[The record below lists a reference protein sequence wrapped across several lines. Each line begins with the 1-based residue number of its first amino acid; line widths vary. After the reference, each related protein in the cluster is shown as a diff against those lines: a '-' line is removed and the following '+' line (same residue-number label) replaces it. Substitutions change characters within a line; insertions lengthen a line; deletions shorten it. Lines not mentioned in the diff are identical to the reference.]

1 MICRQERHL
10 IIQAR
15 LRSMEISHLYEL
27 GTLESTY
34 WWHVAK
40 RQLITEMLKTHV
52 PPPSLL
58 VEGGIGAGGNL
69 QRWQSIGYT
78 VQGLDCLD
86 ESIAFAKE
94 QGIENVAVHD
104 LHQPWPVQQNSAGA
118 VVLLDVLEHLADPV
132 IALQYAARSLSPS
145 GKIFFTVPAYPWLFS
160 DWDRRLGHFRRYTR
174 AMMQEQVKQAGLK
187 LETLR
192 HWNAFTLPAAI
203 VLRIVRR
210 LRPSSRGTEFPRVS
224 RWINHAL
231 LGAASIERRVGSMF
245 GMPCGLSLV
254 GVITK

>member
-1 MICRQERHL
+1 
-10 IIQAR
+10 
-15 LRSMEISHLYEL
+15 MEISHLYEL
-27 GTLESTY
+27 GTLESSY

-40 RQLITEMLKTHV
+40 RQMITSMLKSQV
-52 PPPSLL
+52 PPPNLL
-58 VEGGIGAGGNL
+58 VEGGIGAAGNL
-69 QRWQSIGYT
+69 RRWQSIGYT

-86 ESIAFAKE
+86 ESIAFARE
-94 QGIENVAVHD
+94 QGIENVSVHD
-104 LHQPWPVQQNSAGA
+104 LHQPWPVQENSAGA

-132 IALQYAARSLSPS
+132 IALGHAARSLTPN

-160 DWDRRLGHFRRYTR
+160 DWDKRLGHFRRYTR
-174 AMMQEQVKQAGLK
+174 SMMQDQVKQAGLK

-203 VLRIVRR
+203 VLRIIRR

-224 RWINHAL
+224 RLMNHAL
-231 LGAASIERRVGSMF
+231 LGAAALERKVGPVI

-254 GVITK
+254 GVITR